1 MARNIKWGA
10 FMCVHVYM
18 RMTTQFLYKYMYA
31 CEYYG
36 LQHFVSAFN
45 FVKTNMAG
53 KLVKSKKMRK
63 TDMKVHPQATKAI

>member
-1 MARNIKWGA
+1 MGCIYVCACIYA
-10 FMCVHVYM
+10 DDYSIFIHVYVW
-18 RMTTQFLYKYMYA
+18 MYG

>member
-1 MARNIKWGA
+1 MGCIYVV
-10 FMCVHVYM
+10 VHVW
-18 RMTTQFLYKYMYA
+18 MTTQFLYMYMYTCE

-36 LQHFVSAFN
+36 LKHFVSAFN